1 MRITKKRSPRLILQS
16 LVKNGC
22 PYIIICIWCVLS
34 GGCVQNKSQDS
45 LKTLK
50 TEIRHIIKD
59 KKATIGVALIL
70 DGEDTHFPDFNCTKI
85 PDYQSFSKFF
95 LI

>member
-1 MRITKKRSPRLILQS
+1 M
-16 LVKNGC
+16 
-22 PYIIICIWCVLS
+22 LS

-70 DGEDTHFPDFNCTKI
+70 DGEDTLAINNAENI
-85 PDYQSFSKFF
+85 P
-95 LI
+95 